1 MAANDGNDFCLR
13 SGSQESEVEVEAG
26 LAPAGDSEE
35 NPFDASLPASAGC
48 PQPLACRRITLVSAS
63 VCLWPSS
70 LRTPQIRLRFS
81 LIRIPVIG
89 FGAPPKFRMNRSWG
103 SQLNYSHFL
112 RLGYRL
118 ICLGGHSST
127 HCQGYE

>member
-1 MAANDGNDFCLR
+1 MAANDGNVFCLR

-26 LAPAGDSEE
+26 LTLRE

-89 FGAPPKFRMNRSWG
+89 FGVP
-103 SQLNYSHFL
+103 LNL
-112 RLGYRL
+112 
-118 ICLGGHSST
+118 
-127 HCQGYE
+127 E